1 MEMCMVFLYFSFQ
14 SFILKLYY
22 TIIDSSNDIAFTSP
36 IYHVDPISFSVYQFE
51 KIACLSLSPVSYELV
66 DKSIPLDLN
75 RITGEISSKNQCSNI
90 NEVLIKCSD
99 VFDKKKN
106 AYAKIIFDQICQEN
120 SIKQSNID
128 WINKIGQERRKRIHY
143 EEPKIQFVRYF

>member
-1 MEMCMVFLYFSFQ
+1 M
-14 SFILKLYY
+14 
-22 TIIDSSNDIAFTSP
+22 
-36 IYHVDPISFSVYQFE
+36 
-51 KIACLSLSPVSYELV
+51 V

>member
-1 MEMCMVFLYFSFQ
+1 
-14 SFILKLYY
+14 
-22 TIIDSSNDIAFTSP
+22 
-36 IYHVDPISFSVYQFE
+36 
-51 KIACLSLSPVSYELV
+51 LV